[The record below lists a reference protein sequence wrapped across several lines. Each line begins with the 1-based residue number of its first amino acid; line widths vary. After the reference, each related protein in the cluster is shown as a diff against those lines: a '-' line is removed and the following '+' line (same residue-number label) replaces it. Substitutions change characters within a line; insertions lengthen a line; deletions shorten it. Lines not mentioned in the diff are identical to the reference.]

1 MNTAATATIGHT
13 YGHTGHIPTVCVAVV
28 VAICATPAT
37 FVVVVAG
44 VATAS
49 AWDLRSSIFHRVFA
63 ASPVNAVS
71 LAAKIYPL
79 LTRRKR
85 TEAFPAP
92 QPDEHNCV
100 LR

>member
-28 VAICATPAT
+28 VAICATVAT

-49 AWDLRSSIFHRVFA
+49 AWDLGVRCAAGQFARS
-63 ASPVNAVS
+63 
-71 LAAKIYPL
+71 
-79 LTRRKR
+79 TRCLSR
-85 TEAFPAP
+85 P
-92 QPDEHNCV
+92 
-100 LR
+100 